1 MLAMKTMRRF
11 LLGISYALS
20 AFPIPLMACWKVPP
34 EFRVHQVSGG
44 EFFLR
49 NIKSQE
55 TVEVRSSKNL
65 ELQWKVKIEDYDQ
78 LFSIFQATP
87 DGKYLIHVRGNHM
100 IDAINQVCVTVYGA
114 SGYRDT
120 YKISDFW
127 RSLPKYEAAFKT
139 SVDPSCEWHVS
150 IKEPSADTLVVQLDQ
165 KRFAWISIGEHKVQ
179 IHE

>member
-1 MLAMKTMRRF
+1 MITIRRF
-11 LLGISYALS
+11 ILGLSCALS
-20 AFPIPLMACWKVPP
+20 ALPFPLLARWGAPP

-55 TVEVRSSKNL
+55 TVEVRSSKDL
-65 ELQWKVKIEDYDQ
+65 KLQWKVKIEDYDG
-78 LFSIFQATP
+78 LFSIFRATP

-100 IDAINQVCVTVYGA
+100 IYAINQVCVTVYGA

-120 YKISDFW
+120 YKLSDFW
-127 RSLPKYEAAFKT
+127 SSLPKYEAALKT
-139 SVDPSCEWHVS
+139 SIDPSCVWLVS
-150 IKEPSADTLVVQLDQ
+150 IEEPSADTLDVQLDQ
-165 KRFAWISIGEHKVQ
+165 KRFAWISIREHKVQ